1 MLSLYVRPITF
12 DNKKNEILQSH
23 YNIEWKKQVST
34 VSIKKGLSVIDFL
47 NQKINY
53 KLIGYKL
60 EKKENTPI
68 VFAYFDYTEEDNR
81 KKQIF
86 LVNINRN
93 NSEENKIYTS
103 LYYNSHIP
111 EKDSIN
117 IIIDNSEIVRKY
129 KDRLKII
136 GEVVAFCIDIN
147 TFYLEDININ
157 EYVEFVQNNDYDA
170 DDNYDD
176 DNDSFQQENSDSEY
190 EDTSDN
196 KNSKD
201 FEDDTDADNNDSD
214 NNDSDNND
222 SDNSDDVAN
231 CNNSGYSEL
240 GEDDSNAGDDS
251 DAGDDNNDIDNADDG
266 VEDDDAEDNDDEV
279 TIDDE
284 PTENNTDNEDIDDEE
299 EPNNNEDE
307 DDEDI
312 DAFEEGGEGGEGGE
326 DGVIEGELIDI
337 KPEVEKNTKR
347 NKIKNNKNV
356 KLSSNIDLSI
366 IYNILNPEDKI
377 NITPEDDLH
386 PKRNINLQ
394 ILKTLPLPLKTIQL
408 IEKGIYNYAI
418 DKCNNKSFIPLWDNM
433 EFSEIYISKTK
444 NIYTNLN
451 SKCYVKNKQLIDK
464 IKTGKIDPYELAF
477 LDTYKLFPE
486 IWNDIIEEKTK
497 IEKILK
503 DSLKESATDMFECPR
518 CHKRKTIYCEVQT
531 RSSDEPMTKFIT
543 CLECGC
549 KWKKY

>member
-1 MLSLYVRPITF
+1 MVSLFIRPITF
-12 DNKKNEILQSH
+12 DNKKNEILQSN
-23 YNIEWKKQVST
+23 YNIEWKKQIST
-34 VSIKKGLSVIDFL
+34 VSIKKGLTAIDFL
-47 NQKINY
+47 NQKIIY
-53 KLIGYKL
+53 KLIGYEL
-60 EKKENTPI
+60 ENKDNTPS
-68 VFAYFDYTEEDNR
+68 VFAYFDYIEEDNR

-86 LVNINRN
+86 LVNINR
-93 NSEENKIYTS
+93 NKIYTS

-117 IIIDNSEIVRKY
+117 IIIENSEIVRKY
-129 KDRLKII
+129 KDHLKIN

-147 TFYLEDININ
+147 TYYLEDININ

-170 DDNYDD
+170 DDNYVDSD
-176 DNDSFQQENSDSEY
+176 VDSFLKENSDSEC
-190 EDTSDN
+190 EDILDN
-196 KNSKD
+196 KKSNKSKNSKKSKNL
-201 FEDDTDADNNDSD
+201 ENNSDSD
-214 NNDSDNND
+214 NTELEEDYSDTN
-222 SDNSDDVAN
+222 SSESDDN
-231 CNNSGYSEL
+231 GLEN
-240 GEDDSNAGDDS
+240 DDP
-251 DAGDDNNDIDNADDG
+251 
-266 VEDDDAEDNDDEV
+266 EDDDPEDDDLDDGDV

-284 PTENNTDNEDIDDEE
+284 PTENNTDNENIDDEE
-299 EPNNNEDE
+299 PNDGDDGDEED
-307 DDEDI
+307 DIDADEDI
-312 DAFEEGGEGGEGGE
+312 DAFDAEDGAEDGTEEGA
-326 DGVIEGELIDI
+326 LIDI
-337 KPEVEKNTKR
+337 IPEVEKNTKR
-347 NKIKNNKNV
+347 YKTKHNKNV

-366 IYNILNPEDKI
+366 IFNILNPEDKI
-377 NITPEDDLH
+377 NITPEKDLH
-386 PKRNINLQ
+386 PKRNLNLQ

-408 IEKGIYNYAI
+408 IEKGIYNYSI

-433 EFSEIYISKTK
+433 EFTEIYISKTK

-503 DSLKESATDMFECPR
+503 DSLIESATDMFECHR

>member
-34 VSIKKGLSVIDFL
+34 MSIKKELSAIDFL

-60 EKKENTPI
+60 QNKENTPS
-68 VFAYFDYTEEDNR
+68 VFAYFDYTEEDYR

-93 NSEENKIYTS
+93 SSEENKIYTS

-117 IIIDNSEIVRKY
+117 IIIENSEIVKKY
-129 KDRLKII
+129 KDRLKIT

-176 DNDSFQQENSDSEY
+176 IDSFQQENSDSEY
-190 EDTSDN
+190 GDTSDN

-201 FEDDTDADNNDSD
+201 FKDIDNSDNTDADNSD
-214 NNDSDNND
+214 VDNTDADYSDC
-222 SDNSDDVAN
+222 DDD
-231 CNNSGYSEL
+231 CNNSG
-240 GEDDSNAGDDS
+240 DS
-251 DAGDDNNDIDNADDG
+251 DAAN
-266 VEDDDAEDNDDEV
+266 DNDDVDDDDVDDVDDVV

-284 PTENNTDNEDIDDEE
+284 PTENNTDNEDMDDIDDEE
-299 EPNNNEDE
+299 EPNNNEE
-307 DDEDI
+307 DDAEQDN
-312 DAFEEGGEGGEGGE
+312 DAFEEGG
-326 DGVIEGELIDI
+326 DNSVDEGELIDI

-347 NKIKNNKNV
+347 NKTKNKNV

-377 NITPEDDLH
+377 NITPEKDLH

-394 ILKTLPLPLKTIQL
+394 ILKTLSLPLKTIQL

-464 IKTGKIDPYELAF
+464 IKSGKIDPYELAF